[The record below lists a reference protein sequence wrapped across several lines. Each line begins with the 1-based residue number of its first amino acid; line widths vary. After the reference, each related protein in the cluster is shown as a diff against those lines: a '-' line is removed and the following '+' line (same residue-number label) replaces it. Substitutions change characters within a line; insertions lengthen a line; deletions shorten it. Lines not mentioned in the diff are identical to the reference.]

1 MIFEFS
7 IQEGALYLIELRQLR
22 YLVAASEAGS
32 FNRAA
37 RKLGIKQ
44 ATLSRHILQVEQRL
58 GMIIFDRTTRGAIP
72 TPDGASYLLGARRLV
87 GEFDQL
93 NHWVRQ
99 KKDGIIGQIAV
110 GFHTSISA
118 GNLRGTLAAFRAAYP
133 DIHIDYVER
142 DRTHLLRDVE
152 CGMLDIAILI
162 GEVPEPDLK
171 HQTLWSDRIIVV
183 LPDGHVLAEKEQIV
197 FSDLLR
203 ETILLSASDPG
214 PQIQKL
220 LMARIGTPFLQ
231 PHIEVRDVSR
241 ETLLCIVAIGGGITL
256 TSEAV
261 LGLGIEGLH
270 YRDLIESTGQFRAGY
285 SGYWREDNRNPVLMR
300 FLKFVRERYSLPPLR
315 I

>member
-1 MIFEFS
+1 MILEFS

-44 ATLSRHILQVEQRL
+44 TTLSRHILQVEQRL
-58 GMIIFDRTTRGAIP
+58 GMIIFDRTTRGAVP
-72 TPDGASYLLGARRLV
+72 THDGANYLLTAKRLV
-87 GEFDQL
+87 SEFDQL

-99 KKDGIIGQIAV
+99 KKDGIIGQVAI

-118 GNLRGTLAAFRAAYP
+118 GNLRGTLAAFRGANP
-133 DIHIDYVER
+133 EIHIDYAER

-183 LPDGHVLAEKEQIV
+183 FPEAHPLTTMEQIV

-203 ETILLSASDPG
+203 ETIVLSTSDPG
-214 PQIQKL
+214 PQIHKL
-220 LMARIGTPFLQ
+220 LTAKIGTPFLQ
-231 PHIEVRDVSR
+231 LRGDNYDGR
-241 ETLLCIVAIGGGITL
+241 L
-256 TSEAV
+256 
-261 LGLGIEGLH
+261 
-270 YRDLIESTGQFRAGY
+270 
-285 SGYWREDNRNPVLMR
+285 SGNYDGR
-300 FLKFVRERYSLPPLR
+300 
-315 I
+315 